1 MQIASG
7 RVCTLLMVQVQ
18 NTINFF
24 KANKGVW
31 WMPRVY
37 EAMKDVV
44 SCDKP
49 GGAAH
54 KRYIPGF
61 PNGTTWYA
69 EGISLLQER
78 ANAGN

>member
-1 MQIASG
+1 MYDSKWTG
-7 RVCTLLMVQVQ
+7 HVLYLWYMVQY
-18 NTINFF
+18 TINFF

-49 GGAAH
+49 GGTAH
-54 KRYIPGF
+54 
-61 PNGTTWYA
+61 
-69 EGISLLQER
+69 E
-78 ANAGN
+78 